1 VVASDIACLV
11 CHQVKEIS
19 MPLFGLQVEGW
30 MAAGFARPLKDLN
43 LVLTVAVLFLF
54 AGCTPTGKP
63 EARPRAKAESGPPAS
78 LEILVVGDPQLAG
91 QVARGWQA
99 EGRAEA
105 RVREVTA
112 ADWQRDY
119 AVDPQVDLVIFPA
132 ELQAEALARQL
143 FLEIPSDVWNGPDIN
158 KAELLSHFRTDLARY
173 GNKIYT
179 APLGAPQLVLV
190 YRADVLAALGVA
202 PPRTWT
208 ELDEVVAKLA
218 AVNELKGS
226 GDASLPRGVAQ
237 PLGADWAANVLLA
250 RVAAAVSG
258 HGRLSTVVNVE
269 TLKPLVDS
277 EPFLGALSA
286 MRQWEELRAA
296 AGKAEPY
303 ADPAAVFQA
312 LVEGEAALGIT
323 WPSALFAAAG
333 TPASRELR
341 VARLPAAAQWYDGS
355 GGGWQPHGE
364 NDQPAVDYLGFAGL
378 VVGVS
383 RNSLH
388 APEAFNFLAWLGSK
402 RTSLQ
407 LSTQSF
413 RTGPFRSSQLA
424 NPVRWAGESLIPEA
438 AEQYAAAL
446 RRTHEERL
454 VMTFPKLPGQRAY
467 LQALAAAANKAAI
480 GTLNPAEAA
489 AEAVAEFNR
498 LTESL
503 GGPQKQS
510 RLLREAEGY

>member
-1 VVASDIACLV
+1 MQIEGLIAAGAARSVQSLSCALLATALLLLTG
-11 CHQVKEIS
+11 CAPSSNPTARPQVKADE
-19 MPLFGLQVEGW
+19 
-30 MAAGFARPLKDLN
+30 
-43 LVLTVAVLFLF
+43 
-54 AGCTPTGKP
+54 
-63 EARPRAKAESGPPAS
+63 GPPAS
-78 LEILVVGDPQLAG
+78 LEILVVGDSQLAA
-91 QVARGWQA
+91 QVARGWEA
-99 EGRAEA
+99 EGRGAA
-105 RVREVTA
+105 RVRELTA
-112 ADWQRDY
+112 AAWQEDY
-119 AVDPQVDLVIFPA
+119 AVDPQVDLVVFPA
-132 ELQAEALARQL
+132 ELQSEALARGL
-143 FLEIPSDVWNGPDIN
+143 FLEVPSEVWNGPDLN
-158 KAELLSHFRTDLARY
+158 KAELLSHFRTDLTRF

-208 ELDEVVAKLA
+208 ELDELVGKLSA
-218 AVNELKGS
+218 ASELKAAA
-226 GDASLPRGVAQ
+226 DASLPRAVAQ
-237 PLGADWAANVLLA
+237 PLAGDWAANVLLA

-277 EPFLGALSA
+277 EPFLAALSA
-286 MRQWEELRAA
+286 MRAWEELRTA
-296 AGKAEPY
+296 AGPTEPY
-303 ADPAAVFQA
+303 ADPAAVYQA
-312 LVEGEAALGIT
+312 LVGGEVAFGIT
-323 WPSALFAAAG
+323 WPSAQFAAKA
-333 TPASRELR
+333 TAASRELR
-341 VARLPAAAQWYDGS
+341 VARLPAAAEWFDASSGS
-355 GGGWQPHGE
+355 WQPHGE
-364 NDQPAVDYLGFAGL
+364 NDQPAVEYLGFGGL

-407 LSTQSF
+407 LSTQSP

-424 NPVRWAGESLIPEA
+424 NPVRWVGESLVPEA

-467 LQALAAAANKAAI
+467 VQALATAARQAAT
-480 GTLNPAEAA
+480 GKLTAAEAA

-503 GGPQKQS
+503 GGPQRQS